1 MESTL
6 ARIENINDLLKMLK
20 AKDKLKRK
28 YDELRF
34 SKKPVDYR
42 IVFNLKTELDFMDQL
57 ITNYIK
63 FDDNIS
69 EIKCVKDVII
79 KADRQ
84 EVDIPVSIDNLSDCE
99 LIFNGFVASHGCI
112 DIYYDY
118 VNDMIKAKNKA
129 KPSKMRKPMIEHMCK
144 INTNI
149 CFYPGN
155 YLIKAGDTIGIAI
168 EKQKTKTLH

>member
-1 MESTL
+1 M
-6 ARIENINDLLKMLK
+6 LL
-20 AKDKLKRK
+20 DK
-28 YDELRF
+28 E
-34 SKKPVDYR
+34 
-42 IVFNLKTELDFMDQL
+42 TEYGVAVSSMQHADPQS
-57 ITNYIK
+57 IKYIK
-63 FDDNIS
+63 SKFEGLGDYKDSKQYIYNT
-69 EIKCVKDVII
+69 IKSYIGQDYLDACT
-79 KADRQ
+79 
-84 EVDIPVSIDNLSDCE
+84 EGLDNLSDCE

-118 VNDMIKAKNKA
+118 INDMIKAKNKA
-129 KPSKMRKPMIEHMCK
+129 KLSKMRKPMIEHMCK

>member
-1 MESTL
+1 MNTL
-6 ARIENINDLLKMLK
+6 ARIENSNDLLKMLK

-42 IVFNLKTELDFMDQL
+42 IVLNLKTELDFMNH
-57 ITNYIK
+57 IIK
-63 FDDNIS
+63 KFIEYNDNFE
-69 EIKCVKDVII
+69 EIKCAKDIII

-84 EVDIPVSIDNLSDCE
+84 EVDIPVSIDNLKDYD
-99 LIFNGFVASHGCI
+99 LIFNGFVASHGYI
-112 DIYYDY
+112 DVYYDY
-118 VNDMIKAKNKA
+118 VNDIIKAKNKA
-129 KPSKMRKPMIEHMCK
+129 KQTDMRKPMIEHMCK

-155 YLIKAGDTIGIAI
+155 YLIKAGDTIGIAKSK
-168 EKQKTKTLH
+168 EKVLVK